1 MLAAMAKRRKKKIER
16 VIHLS
21 AGPLPQRLA
30 ERFIDHRL
38 IFSDASQLRHGG
50 LAAVLFEQPD
60 SEALIATRTVAV
72 TGSNELELQA
82 AVFGLE
88 QASRHFPGEPAAL
101 FSDNQDAVSRLNLA
115 KTRGLAQ
122 DPELASLFAPLDL
135 DALLANARIFWI
147 KGHSSCRGNALADQ
161 HARVAAS

>member
-1 MLAAMAKRRKKKIER
+1 MAKRRKKKIER

-21 AGPLPQRLA
+21 AGPLPLRLA
-30 ERFIDHRL
+30 ERFIEHRL

-50 LAAVLFEQPD
+50 LAAVLFAHPD
-60 SEALIATRTVAV
+60 SAALIATRTVAV

-88 QASRHFPGEPAAL
+88 QANRHFPGEPAVL

-115 KTRGLAQ
+115 KTLGLAQ
-122 DPELASLFAPLDL
+122 DPELTGLFAGLDFG
-135 DALLANARIFWI
+135 ALLANAHIFWI

-161 HARVAAS
+161 HARIAAS